1 MQLTL
6 LQAAIRFHQIDRD
19 RDGYI
24 SCEEAYDWN
33 EESFLGKLFDPT
45 KIKHPFG
52 GPDATTACNN
62 LKDGLQIGQ
71 KWPDLLKDNLNPL
84 NEIVKDGQIEP
95 KEFDRELEKLTQEKR
110 EHLMKEVLKH
120 PLMYSKIQNT

>member
-6 LQAAIRFHQIDRD
+6 LQAAIRFHRIDAN

-24 SCEEAYDWN
+24 TCEEAYDWS

-45 KIKHPFG
+45 KIEHPFG
-52 GPDATTACNN
+52 TSDASSACKI
-62 LKDGLQIGQ
+62 LKNRLQVGQ
-71 KWPDLLKDNLNPL
+71 EWPDLLKDNLNPL
-84 NEIVKDGQIEP
+84 NEIVKDGRIEP
-95 KEFDRELEKLTQEKR
+95 EEFDRELEKLTKEKR

-120 PLMYSKIQNT
+120 PLMYSRV

>member
-6 LQAAIRFHQIDRD
+6 LQAAIRFHQIDRE

-24 SCEEAYDWN
+24 SCEEAYDWS

-45 KIKHPFG
+45 KIEHPYKN
-52 GPDATTACNN
+52 ATIACGF
-62 LKDGLQIGQ
+62 LKKRLQNGQ
-71 KWPDLLKDNLNPL
+71 QWPDLLKDNLNPL

-120 PLMYSKIQNT
+120 PLMYSKI

>member
-1 MQLTL
+1 MQLIL
-6 LQAAIRFHQIDRD
+6 LQAAIRFHQIDAN

-45 KIKHPFG
+45 KIVHPFG
-52 GPDATTACNN
+52 TSNAAKACGS
-62 LKDGLQIGQ
+62 LKDRLQSGQ
-71 KWPDLLKDNLNPL
+71 QWLDYLNQKDNLNPL
-84 NEIVKDGQIEP
+84 NEIVKDGRIEP

-120 PLMYSKIQNT
+120 PLMYSKI